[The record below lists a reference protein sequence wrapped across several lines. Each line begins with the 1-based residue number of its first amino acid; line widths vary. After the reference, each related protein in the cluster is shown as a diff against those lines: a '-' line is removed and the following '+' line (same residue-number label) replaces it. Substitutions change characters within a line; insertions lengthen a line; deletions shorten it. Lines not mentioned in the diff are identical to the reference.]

1 MKTIAFLLIIIYI
14 VCIYRIKENSGGWSE
29 FSICN
34 SSMFTDATFIILTIF
49 LIAALITLAAE
60 GIIP

>member
-1 MKTIAFLLIIIYI
+1 MKTIAFLLVIIYI
-14 VCIYRIKENSGGWSE
+14 GCIYRIKENSGGWSE
-29 FSICN
+29 FN
-34 SSMFTDATFIILTIF
+34 VSSSSTFTDVTFIILTIF